1 MTSTALVQGEL
12 RRFLELADPEVLCV
26 TGDWGVGK
34 TYTWQ
39 RILDETKTQKSN
51 ALARYS
57 YASLFG
63 INSLEGLKLALFENL
78 EFLDAPP
85 ATKVEESIHGVKTL
99 AALSKKPGGVASAL
113 PYVGTALTKAG
124 PLFFSLI
131 RNQIICIDDLE
142 RRGSGL
148 DVKDVFGLIS
158 FLREQR
164 ACKIVLLL
172 NADALDED
180 KAEFDKYF
188 EKVVD
193 ARLIFA
199 PSALEA
205 AEIALTKKDRLTELL
220 RTNSEALGISNIR
233 VIKKIERLSRQIEP
247 LLRRFAPEVLKSAV
261 HSIVLFG
268 WSKFQPSLAP
278 PLAYVRG
285 NPMERFIAREK
296 GKKATPEELKWD
308 AIMTDYQ
315 FTHLDDFDRELL
327 KFVDSGIL
335 DPKTV
340 ESRAE
345 ELDRQVGLHK
355 ESGSYE
361 QAWRPFHDS
370 FGDNLDSVKTSIV
383 QGLKNSVHV
392 ASLSGLNESVKL
404 LKEIG
409 CEDDAKDLLDFFN
422 SQRVDKEF
430 WDSSRDPF
438 RQGPYDPDIEA
449 AITSQQAKAV
459 EAFVADV
466 ELVRASET
474 YNTEAIKKLAEVPID
489 EYYRMVKSKN
499 GAEMRKVIQ
508 AGLNFRRIAN
518 ASPEMREVVRR
529 MEEALKKVGSES
541 TLNAIRV
548 RKYGIDI

>member
-12 RRFLELADPEVLCV
+12 GRFLESADPEVLCV

-39 RILDETKTQKSN
+39 KILDEAKAKKTN

-63 INSLEGLKLALFENL
+63 INSLDGLKLALFENL

-85 ATKVEESIHGVKTL
+85 ATIFEESVHGVKSL
-99 AALSKKPGGVASAL
+99 AALVKKFGGVASAL

-142 RRGSGL
+142 RRGGGL

-180 KAEFDKYF
+180 KSEFDKYF

-193 ARLIFA
+193 ARLVFA

-205 AEIALTKKDRLTELL
+205 AEIALAGTDKLSELL
-220 RTNSEALGISNIR
+220 RADSEALGITNIR

-247 LLRRFAPEVLKSAV
+247 LLTRFAPEVLKTAV

-268 WSKFQPSLAP
+268 WSKFQPNLAP
-278 PLAYVRG
+278 PLAYLSG
-285 NPMERFIAREK
+285 NQMERFISRDK
-296 GKKATPEELKWD
+296 GKKVTPEELEWD
-308 AIMTDYQ
+308 AIITAYQ
-315 FTHLDDFDRELL
+315 FTHFDDFDRELL
-327 KFVDSGIL
+327 KFVDTGIL
-335 DPKTV
+335 DFKNV
-340 ESRAE
+340 ESRAAE
-345 ELDRQVGLHK
+345 FDRQVALRK

-370 FGDNLDSVKTSIV
+370 FGDNLDEVKASIV

-392 ASLSGLNESVKL
+392 ASLTGLNESIKL

-409 CEDDAKDLLDFFN
+409 FRDDAKDLLDFF
-422 SQRVDKEF
+422 STQKLDRSF
-430 WDSSRDPF
+430 WDPTRDHF
-438 RQGPYDPDIEA
+438 RSGPYDPDIENEIA
-449 AITSQQAKAV
+449 SQQAKLV
-459 EAFVADV
+459 ESFVPDL
-466 ELVRASET
+466 ELVRACET
-474 YNTEAIKKLAEVPID
+474 YNAEAIKKLAEVSID
-489 EYYRMVKSKN
+489 EYYRMVKSKD
-499 GAEMRKVIQ
+499 GAELRRLIQ
-508 AGLNFRRIAN
+508 AGLNFKRIAN

-529 MEEALKKVGSES
+529 MEEALKRVGSES
-541 TLNAIRV
+541 TLNALRV